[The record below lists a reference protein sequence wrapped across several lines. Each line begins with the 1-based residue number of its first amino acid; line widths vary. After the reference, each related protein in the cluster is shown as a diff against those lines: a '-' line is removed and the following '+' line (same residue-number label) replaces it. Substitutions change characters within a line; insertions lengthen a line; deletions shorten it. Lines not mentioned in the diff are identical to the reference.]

1 MIIMDPPHERRQTAA
16 VLLMSA
22 RGRVT
27 PDRETNVA
35 LLDQRLAEDMFRWFV
50 IHATLSSPQ

>member
-1 MIIMDPPHERRQTAA
+1 MIVMDPPHERRQSAT
-16 VLLMSA
+16 VLLLSA

-35 LLDQRLAEDMFRWFV
+35 LLEQRLAEDMFRWFAV
-50 IHATLSSPQ
+50 HTNLSTR